1 MSKQQHIPPRLAERL
16 ITWLLKDEL
25 AEEVLGD
32 LEEKFYQTGEA
43 KSWSR
48 ARRNYWYQV
57 IHYLRPFAINIFRSN
72 HSIQLIML
80 KNYIKIA
87 LRNARK
93 NAAYSGLNIF
103 GLTLGFT
110 ACMLI
115 FLWVHHESSVD
126 RFHDNGENIH
136 RVWRHM
142 HQANGTVI
150 SMGYTPQPVMDVL
163 LTEYPEVEQLTALSW
178 NMDVLFERG
187 EVIGNEYG
195 MYASKDFFE
204 VFSYELLAG
213 AGDVLADPTK
223 IVISDQLAR
232 KYFGATEDDFSNV
245 IGETIVVDEEESY
258 MVSGVVRSPG
268 HLSSLQFDWLLP
280 LKGLMDT
287 NDWMRSWNSGS
298 IRIFVELSP
307 GTQAAVAQRIEQEI
321 NDHVEE
327 DIDERLTLQPLND
340 QYLYSQFENGQ
351 IVGGRITYV
360 RILSAAA
367 IFLFI
372 VVCLNAMNLIT
383 AQSTKRTLEVGI
395 RKVLGEA
402 RSSVRLQFIVESMLF
417 AFAATLLAL
426 ATTWLLLPY
435 FSTLIDT
442 PMSITNLDIQVWVYA
457 FLLVIGA
464 GLVMGLYPALL
475 LPAMKIIYAL
485 RGTATRALSAGSYR
499 KILIVFQFSISIII
513 VFAAMIISDQVGY
526 ILNKDIGIDKDNLIL
541 VEMEGALAD
550 KYDTYRNELLQIPE
564 VRNVTSASGNPIQ
577 YGRSTGSAVWAGKD
591 PSDNTD
597 IGIMLV
603 NDDFIETVGIEL
615 LQGRTLS
622 ASYGADTSNYL
633 INEEAAKIMG
643 FDDPLNQRLSVWG
656 AEGNIVGIIKNF
668 HTHDLYEPIGPMIIN
683 YYPTSTEVALIKLD
697 DANNDVIAKI
707 EGLTATLN
715 PKYPFE
721 FEFLDQSYAES
732 YRNEVVV
739 GQIIKLFAVI
749 SIIVSCIGLFTLTTY
764 STYLRTKEIGIRKV
778 YGAGVDQ
785 IILMLSK
792 EYSILILISIVLAL
806 PVTIIYAQEWLE
818 QFQYRIDLSA
828 FNLALGAIVG
838 MAIGLITV
846 GVKSYQAATA
856 NPMKSLR
863 NE

>member
-1 MSKQQHIPPRLAERL
+1 M

-32 LEEKFYQTGEA
+32 LEEKYSQTCA
-43 KSWSR
+43 SKSWSL

-57 IHYLRPFAINIFRSN
+57 IHYLRPFAISIFRSN
-72 HSIQLIML
+72 NSIQLIML

-87 LRNARK
+87 LRNAKK

-136 RVWRHM
+136 RIWRNM
-142 HQANGTVI
+142 HQSNGTVLTT
-150 SMGYTPQPVMDVL
+150 GYLPQPITDVL
-163 LTEYPEVEQLTALSW
+163 TSEYPEVEHLAAISR
-178 NMDVLFERG
+178 NMDLLFERG

-204 VFSYELLAG
+204 VFSYELLVG
-213 AGDVLADPTK
+213 SGGVLADPTK
-223 IVISDQLAR
+223 IVISDKLAR
-232 KYFGATEDDFSNV
+232 KYFDVVEDDFSGV
-245 IGETIVVDEEESY
+245 IGETLVVDEEESF
-258 MVSGVVRSPG
+258 MVSGIFRSTSD
-268 HLSSLQFDWLLP
+268 LSSMEFDWLLP
-280 LKGLMDT
+280 LQGLIAET
-287 NDWMRSWNSGS
+287 AWMRSWDSGS
-298 IRIFVELSP
+298 IRTFVELAP
-307 GTQAAVAQRIEQEI
+307 GTKEAVSQRIEQEV

-327 DIDERLTLQPLND
+327 DINEPLFLQPLND
-340 QYLYSQFENGQ
+340 LYLHSQFENGL
-351 IVGGRITYV
+351 VSGGRITYV

-402 RSSVRLQFIVESMLF
+402 KGSVRLQFLVESLLF
-417 AFAATLLAL
+417 SLSATLLSL
-426 ATTWLLLPY
+426 TSTWLLLPY
-435 FSTLIDT
+435 FSALIDT
-442 PMSITNLDIQVWVYA
+442 PMSIGDLGIEVWV
-457 FLLVIGA
+457 FTL
-464 GLVMGLYPALL
+464 GLVLIAGTLMGLYPAVL
-475 LPAMKIIYAL
+475 LPAMKIISAL
-485 RGTATRALSAGSYR
+485 KGTATRSLSAGSYR
-499 KILIVFQFSISIII
+499 KLLIVFQFSISIII
-513 VFAAMIISDQVGY
+513 VFAAMIITDQVQFV
-526 ILNKDIGIDKDNLIL
+526 LNKDIGINKENLIL
-541 VEMEGALAD
+541 VEMEGALAG

-564 VRNVTSASGNPIQ
+564 VSSVTSSSGSPIA

-591 PSDNTD
+591 PADNSDV
-597 IGIMLV
+597 GIMLI
-603 NDDFIETVGIEL
+603 NDHFVETVGIEL
-615 LQGRTLS
+615 LAGRTLS
-622 ASYGADTSNYL
+622 SSYGADTSNYL
-633 INEEAAKIMG
+633 INEEAVKAMG
-643 FDDPLNQRLSVWG
+643 FEDPINQRLSIWG
-656 AEGNIVGIIKNF
+656 VEGNIVGVVKNF
-668 HTHDLYEPIGPMIIN
+668 HTRDLYEPITPMIMS
-683 YYPTSTEVALIKLD
+683 YYPSRTEVALIKLED
-697 DANNDVIAKI
+697 TNSDVIAKI
-707 EGLTATLN
+707 EGLTTELN

-721 FEFLDQSYAES
+721 FEFLDQAYAEG

-739 GQIIKLFAVI
+739 GQIIKLFAII
-749 SIIVSCIGLFTLTTY
+749 SVIVSCIGLFTLTTY
-764 STYLRTKEIGIRKV
+764 STFLRTKEIGIRKV

-806 PVTIIYAQEWLE
+806 PVTIIYAQQWLE

-846 GVKSYQAATA
+846 CVKSYQAATA

>member
-1 MSKQQHIPPRLAERL
+1 MAQRQHTPPRLAERL
-16 ITWLLKDEL
+16 ITWLLKEEL

-32 LEEKFYQTGEA
+32 LEEKYYQTSEA

-72 HSIQLIML
+72 NSIQLIML

-136 RVWRHM
+136 RVMRHM
-142 HQANGTVI
+142 HQSNGTAI
-150 SMGYTPQPVMDVL
+150 TMAYAPQPLQDVL
-163 LTEYPEVEQLTALSW
+163 MSEYPEVENLVALSW
-178 NMDVLFERG
+178 NLDLLFERG
-187 EVIGNEYG
+187 EVIGNEFG
-195 MYASKDFFE
+195 FYASEGFFD
-204 VFSYELLAG
+204 VFSFELLAG
-213 AGDVLADPTK
+213 TGVVLADPTK
-223 IVISDQLAR
+223 IVITDKLAR
-232 KYFGATEDDFSNV
+232 KYFDVIEDDFSDV
-245 IGETIVVDEEESY
+245 IGQTILVDEEEPF
-258 MVSGVVRSPG
+258 MVGGVVRAPG

-280 LKGLMDT
+280 QKGLIDA
-287 NDWMRSWNSGS
+287 NSWMRSWDSGS
-298 IRIFVELSP
+298 IRTYVELAP
-307 GTQAAVAQRIEQEI
+307 GTQPAVAQRIEQEI

-327 DIDERLTLQPLND
+327 DIDERLTLQPLGD
-340 QYLYSQFENGQ
+340 QYLHSQFENGV
-351 IVGGRITYV
+351 ISGGRITYV
-360 RILSAAA
+360 RILGAAA

-402 RSSVRLQFIVESMLF
+402 KSSVRFQFLVESLLF
-417 AFAATLLAL
+417 SLTATLLAL
-426 ATTWLLLPY
+426 GCTWLLLPY

-442 PMSITNLDIQVWVYA
+442 SMNLSDLGLEVWMYTL
-457 FLLVIGA
+457 LLVLAA
-464 GLVMGLYPALL
+464 GTLMGLYPALL
-475 LPAMKIIYAL
+475 LPAIKIIYAL
-485 RGTATRALSAGSYR
+485 KGTATRSLSAGSYR

-513 VFAAMIISDQVGY
+513 VFAAMIISDQVQFV
-526 ILNKDIGIDKDNLIL
+526 LNKDIGIEKKNLIL
-541 VEMEGALAD
+541 VEMEGALAG

-564 VRNVTSASGNPIQ
+564 VSSVTSTSGNPIR
-577 YGRSTGSAVWAGKD
+577 YGRSTGSAQWAGKD
-591 PSDNTD
+591 PGNNTD

-622 ASYGADTSNYL
+622 ASFGADTSNYL

-643 FDDPLNQRLSVWG
+643 FENPLNQRLSVWG
-656 AEGNIVGIIKNF
+656 TEGNIVGIIKNF

-683 YYPTSTEVALIKLD
+683 YYPKRTEVALIKLNETNS
-697 DANNDVIAKI
+697 DAIAKI
-707 EGLTATLN
+707 ETLTTTLS

-739 GQIIKLFAVI
+739 GQIIKLFAII
-749 SIIVSCIGLFTLTTY
+749 SVIVSCIGLFTLTTY
-764 STYLRTKEIGIRKV
+764 STFLRTKEIGIRKV
-778 YGAGVDQ
+778 YGAGTNQ

-792 EYSILILISIVLAL
+792 EYSVLILISIVLAL

-828 FNLALGAIVG
+828 FNLALGAVVG